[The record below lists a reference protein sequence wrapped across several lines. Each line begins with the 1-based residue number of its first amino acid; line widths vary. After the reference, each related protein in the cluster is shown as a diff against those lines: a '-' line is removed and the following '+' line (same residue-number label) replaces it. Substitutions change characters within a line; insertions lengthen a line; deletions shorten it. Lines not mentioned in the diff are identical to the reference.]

1 MSNLLDLLVAGLA
14 TGAIYALV
22 AVGFTLLW
30 QTSQTINFAQGE
42 FVMLPAFL
50 MLAAM
55 HAGAPFWLA
64 IIVGI
69 LLSMLLLGLGF
80 KLLLVDPMLRHG
92 VLPLAIATMALAIG
106 IKEAVKQFFS
116 AEASPFPSIVPAG
129 DISILG
135 RAVSLQSL
143 GVLALAIAAV
153 IGLTALLNRT
163 SIGHQMQAT
172 AQNPTVAR
180 IIGVPVERMILLTF
194 LINAFLVA
202 LASLLITPIYLAKF
216 SSGEVLGQAAFIA
229 AIVGGF
235 NQVRGAIAGG
245 LLIGV
250 VDNLAAAYVS
260 TQYRAAV
267 PLILLIVIILFRP
280 QGLLGRRRGAH
291 GMTAHRQISAHRA
304 RHRRDRGADHRA
316 DELQPLRPLHP
327 EPVGGDDHRR
337 DGAQPDARL
346 CRPGLAGA
354 GRLRRHR
361 RLCGGDHDDARH
373 AAGRGAR
380 ASRSC
385 CALRSAGSSAIR
397 RCACSIIISPS

>member
-1 MSNLLDLLVAGLA
+1 MSNLLDLLIAGLA
-14 TGAIYALV
+14 TGAIYAIV

-55 HAGAPFWLA
+55 HAGVPFWLA
-64 IIVGI
+64 IIIGI

-80 KLLLVDPMLRHG
+80 KMLLVDPMLRHG

-129 DISILG
+129 DIAILG
-135 RAVSLQSL
+135 RQVSVQSL

-153 IGLTALLNRT
+153 VGLTALLNRT

-180 IIGVPVERMILLTF
+180 IIGIPVERMILLTF

-202 LASLLITPIYLAKF
+202 LASILITPIYLAKF

-267 PLILLIVIILFRP
+267 PMILLIAIILLRP
-280 QGLLGRRRGAH
+280 QGLLGRAEER
-291 GMTAHRQISAHRA
+291 T
-304 RHRRDRGADHRA
+304 
-316 DELQPLRPLHP
+316 
-327 EPVGGDDHRR
+327 V
-337 DGAQPDARL
+337 
-346 CRPGLAGA
+346 
-354 GRLRRHR
+354 
-361 RLCGGDHDDARH
+361 
-373 AAGRGAR
+373 
-380 ASRSC
+380 
-385 CALRSAGSSAIR
+385 
-397 RCACSIIISPS
+397 